1 MTLTATTDLLDT
13 LKAMTVAQQ
22 NIIRQGHD
30 AYVNRRLCFFVK
42 WPASKADAQ
51 ALIPEYVKEIAPGQ
65 FQLTDLGVNLYR
77 AWLHQPAAR
86 PGADKQP
93 VGYHGTRHS
102 RNWVVRDMFEQK
114 LPVAAINAEPTAEP
128 AVVEVSEIFQHPAAA
143 TEPVHEPAPALPRA
157 RTNRMEGIPPY
168 KPTEPVHEPAPV
180 PPVPPQPP
188 MPPTPAAVVQL
199 DLTAFMQPL
208 LAQIAALEAKLAAV
222 AAPTP
227 QPRPAVRRK
236 SNAAMPMPVLV

>member
-1 MTLTATTDLLDT
+1 MTLTATNTSTELVDI

-51 ALIPEYVKEIAPGQ
+51 SLIPEYVQEVAPGQ
-65 FQLTDLGVNLYR
+65 FQLTDCGVNLYR
-77 AWLHQPAAR
+77 AWLHQPPAR

-93 VGYHGTRHS
+93 AGYHGTHHS

-114 LPVAAINAEPTAEP
+114 LPNNGLAATPATTDTPVAE
-128 AVVEVSEIFQHPAAA
+128 AVEIVHASAAA
-143 TEPVHEPAPALPRA
+143 TEPVHEPAP
-157 RTNRMEGIPPY
+157 IPP
-168 KPTEPVHEPAPV
+168 T
-180 PPVPPQPP
+180 PPQPP
-188 MPPTPAAVVQL
+188 MPPTPAAIVQL

-208 LAQIAALEAKLAAV
+208 LAQIAALEAKLAATIQP
-222 AAPTP
+222 APP
-227 QPRPAVRRK
+227 PRPVARRK

>member
-1 MTLTATTDLLDT
+1 MTLTATNTSTDLLDI

-51 ALIPEYVKEIAPGQ
+51 SLIPEYVKEIAPNQ

-93 VGYHGTRHS
+93 AGYHGTRHN
-102 RNWVVRDMFEQK
+102 RNYVVREMFEQK
-114 LPVAAINAEPTAEP
+114 LPNNGLAAAP
-128 AVVEVSEIFQHPAAA
+128 AATDTQEVKAVEISDVPAAA
-143 TEPVHEPAPALPRA
+143 TEPVHE
-157 RTNRMEGIPPY
+157 I
-168 KPTEPVHEPAPV
+168 APV
-180 PPVPPQPP
+180 PPTPPQPP
-188 MPPTPAAVVQL
+188 MPPTPTAVVQL

-208 LAQIAALEAKLAAV
+208 LVQIAALEAKLAA
-222 AAPTP
+222 ATQPTP
-227 QPRPAVRRK
+227 PSHPVARRK
-236 SNAAMPMPVLV
+236 SHAARIVPVLV